1 MLRAVIFDFDG
12 VITDSET
19 MHFNAFNES
28 LQPYGYQ
35 ISKEGY
41 YGKYLGLTDL
51 DLIDQLINEKLI
63 GASTDRAGELAERK
77 KQIFNEM
84 IENDSNII
92 EGVEGFLQLLKD
104 NSIAI
109 AIYSGALLCEI
120 ELILDKTDMRGYF
133 ETIVSAD
140 QITKGKPNPEG
151 FLLAMERLNSKRSE
165 AIEAGQ
171 CVVIEDS
178 RWGLEAAEAA
188 KMHPVA
194 VTTSYSADELKPAE
208 AIVDN
213 LRELTL
219 EQLNEICR

>member
-19 MHFNAFNES
+19 MHFDAFNKS
-28 LQPYGYQ
+28 LKPYGYQ
-35 ISKEGY
+35 ISKEDY
-41 YGKYLGLTDL
+41 YGKYLGLNDPDL
-51 DLIDQLINEKLI
+51 MNLLIEEKLI
-63 GASTDRAGELAERK
+63 EVAPDKAGELIENK

-92 EGVEGFLQLLKD
+92 EGVEEFLQLLKD
-104 NSIAI
+104 NDIAI

-120 ELILDKTDMRGYF
+120 ELILDKADMRGYF

-140 QITKGKPNPEG
+140 QVTKGKPDPEG
-151 FLLAMERLNSKRSE
+151 FLLALERLNSKRSE

-194 VTTSYSADELKPAE
+194 VTTSYPADELKPTE

-213 LRELTL
+213 LSELTL